1 MKVNVNIQPGDLKVR
16 LNRFFEL
23 VCTENSQYRFHMG
36 SGPGNAGIYR
46 RWEIHHARMDRVDAG
61 IPIWMRDFGI

>member
-23 VCTENSQYRFHMG
+23 SAQKIR
-36 SGPGNAGIYR
+36 SI
-46 RWEIHHARMDRVDAG
+46 DATWDPKQG
-61 IPIWMRDFGI
+61 TPVFTT